1 MGVTPLADFNFRVLF
16 SPEVQ
21 ESSALDT
28 GDALASAGTQAALVV
43 PQALNVP
50 AGTAGA
56 IRAGFAE
63 VNGLNSEIEMEDFRE
78 GGRNIGPRRFPR
90 WGRYPNLVLRRG
102 VTTDTALWD
111 WWADVITHSYT
122 LSAATAKRVPRRNGV
137 ILLDGR
143 DHKAVAAWFFSNAL
157 PERLV
162 GPGLNARG
170 NEIAIETLELSHE
183 GLLRLSNLP
192 PGV

>member
-1 MGVTPLADFNFRVLF
+1 MAVAPLTTFNFRVLF
-16 SPEVQ
+16 SPEVPQ
-21 ESSALDT
+21 NPALDS
-28 GDALASAGTQAALVV
+28 GDALAAAGAQAALVV
-43 PQALNVP
+43 PAAA
-50 AGTAGA
+50 AGG

-63 VNGLNSEIEMEDFRE
+63 VSGLNSEIEMEDFRE

-102 VTTDTALWD
+102 VTDDRALWD

-122 LSAATAKRVPRRNGV
+122 LTRGSARPSPRRNGV
-137 ILLDGR
+137 ILLDGF
-143 DHKAVAAWFFSNAL
+143 DHQAIAAWFFSNAL
-157 PERLV
+157 PERLS
-162 GPGLNARG
+162 GPALAARS

-183 GLLRLSNLP
+183 GLLRLTNVP